1 MDVAPPGRVHHMTRA
16 LTDAWHDLRYALR
29 ILRRSPIFTSV
40 AVASLALGI
49 GGAASVFTLINAIV
63 LRALPIEEPDRLF
76 VAERH
81 TADDVSPR
89 FSWPGVTFLRTEL
102 AGQAEI
108 AAASSIVTLQL
119 RADEGSET
127 SAVERGYVQLVSG
140 EYFGVLRQRA
150 ALGRLLS
157 PDDNLRLDGH
167 PVAVISH
174 GYWQRQFGGAR
185 DVIGRT
191 LSINN
196 AIFTIVGVTQP
207 EFFGTTV
214 SIRGADAWVPLMM
227 QSAVRYGSNASSFG
241 NGDTRQPWPPQREVE
256 WLNLFVR
263 VPRGTDASSIAA
275 ALTIKRQADASAI
288 GGVDSEFQQRLRSE
302 RVVLEPAGRGI
313 STLRNGAAMALY
325 VLLGMM
331 TVLLLIACGNV
342 AGLLTA
348 RATSRQR
355 EIAVRLSLGAGR
367 LRLVRQLLVESL
379 VLGLG
384 GGLLGLGIALWGR
397 DLLLALFMNGQSVV
411 VTLDTGIDWR
421 VVVFAT
427 AMTCLTGLLCGLIP
441 AFRGTG
447 VAIAES
453 LKVQAR
459 TVGTESRRTL
469 FIGRS
474 LVVAQ
479 MAFCLLLLVIAALF
493 VRSLNALAAA
503 EIGFDRNH
511 VVAARIDVRSLGL
524 GPAER
529 LLLYDR
535 LLARVQALPGVVSA
549 SLSQNGPVFGSTQ
562 ISGLSVEGYTP
573 RAGERMT
580 TNEEFVTADY
590 FSTVGLRIVGGRGFT
605 AQDRVPSGRAT
616 LVNETLARRFFPAG
630 DVVGKRWAYDAG
642 QVTSKEAF
650 VIVGVVQ
657 DAKYRDLRSAAPP
670 MAYHLSGPAEDATL
684 ADLEVRTSTAPEAMI
699 ASVRQAVAEAEP
711 RLPAYD
717 IAPLADRV
725 SRSLSQDAVVA
736 QLTAVFSGIA
746 LLLGCLGLYGT
757 ISYGVSRRVAELGLR
772 IALGADSAQVL
783 WLVMRE
789 AVMLVAIG
797 GAIGL
802 PLTYL
807 VARSLSS
814 LLFGVGAVDPSAY
827 TTGVLL
833 LISVAALAAYFP
845 ARRASRIEPMT
856 AIARS

>member
-1 MDVAPPGRVHHMTRA
+1 MTRA
-16 LTDAWHDLRYALR
+16 FTDAWHDVRYAIR
-29 ILRRSPIFTSV
+29 ILRRSPIFTTV

-63 LRALPIEEPDRLF
+63 LRTLPIAEPDRLF
-76 VAERH
+76 VAEH
-81 TADDVSPR
+81 HNADDVSPR
-89 FSWPGVTFLRTEL
+89 FSWPGATFLRNEL

-108 AAASSIVTLQL
+108 AAASSIVALQL
-119 RADEGSET
+119 RADVGSDL
-127 SAVERGYVQLVSG
+127 SAAERGYVQLVSG
-140 EYFGVLRQRA
+140 EYFSVLRQSA
-150 ALGRLLS
+150 AVGRLLTA
-157 PDDNLRLDGH
+157 DDNTQLDGH

-196 AIFTIVGVTQP
+196 AVFTIVGVTRP

-227 QSAVRYGSNASSFG
+227 QSSVRYGSNASSFG
-241 NGDTRQPWPPQREVE
+241 NGDTRQPWPPQREIE

-263 VPRGTDASSIAA
+263 VPRGTEPSSIAA
-275 ALTIKRQADASAI
+275 ALTVKRQADARSIA
-288 GGVDSEFQQRLRSE
+288 GLDSQFAERLRSE

-313 STLRNGAAMALY
+313 STLRSGAAMALY

-384 GGLLGLGIALWGR
+384 GGVLGLGIALWGR
-397 DLLLALFMNGQSVV
+397 DLLLALFMNGQNVI

-421 VVVFAT
+421 VIGFAT

-447 VAIAES
+447 VPIAES
-453 LKVQAR
+453 LKVQSR
-459 TVGTESRRTL
+459 TVGAESRRTL

-503 EIGFDRNH
+503 EIGFDRH
-511 VVAARIDVRSLGL
+511 RVVAARIDVRSLGL
-524 GPAER
+524 GPEER

-562 ISGLSVEGYTP
+562 ISGLSVQGYTP
-573 RAGERMT
+573 RDGERMT
-580 TNEEFVTADY
+580 TNEEFVTMDY
-590 FSTVGLRIVGGRGFT
+590 FSTVGLRIVSGRGFT
-605 AQDRVPSGRAT
+605 AQDRVPPGRAT
-616 LVNETLARRFFPAG
+616 LVNETLARRFFPGG
-630 DVVGKRWAYDAG
+630 DAIGKRWAYDTDE
-642 QVTSKEAF
+642 VTFKDAF

-670 MAYHLSGPAEDATL
+670 MTYHLSGPAQDATL
-684 ADLEVRTSTAPEAMI
+684 SDLEVRTSTAPHAMV
-699 ASVRQAVAEAEP
+699 ASIRQAVADAEP

-717 IAPLADRV
+717 IAPLDDRV

-772 IALGADSAQVL
+772 IALGADRGQVL

-789 AVMLVAIG
+789 AVLLVAIG

-827 TTGVLL
+827 ATGVVLL
-833 LISVAALAAYFP
+833 VTVAILAAYVP

>member
-1 MDVAPPGRVHHMTRA
+1 MDVAPSGWMRLVTRA
-16 LTDAWHDLRYALR
+16 LPDALHDLRYALR
-29 ILRRSPIFTSV
+29 ILRRSPVFTTV

-63 LRALPIEEPDRLF
+63 LRTLPIQEPDRLF

-81 TADDVSPR
+81 NGDDMSPR
-89 FSWPGVTFLRTEL
+89 FSWPGATFLRDEL

-108 AAASSIVTLQL
+108 AAASAIVTMQL
-119 RADEGSET
+119 RADQNGDASP
-127 SAVERGYVQLVSG
+127 AERGSVQLVSG
-140 EYFGVLRQRA
+140 EYFEVLRQRA

-157 PDDNLRLDGH
+157 GEDNTLLDGH

-191 LSINN
+191 LAINN
-196 AIFTIVGVTQP
+196 TIFTIVGVTQP
-207 EFFGTTV
+207 EFFGSTV
-214 SIRGADAWVPLMM
+214 SIRGADAWVPLIM
-227 QSAVRYGSNASSFG
+227 QPSVRYASNASSHG
-241 NGDTRQPWPPQREVE
+241 NSDTRQPWPPQRDIE

-263 VPRGTDASSIAA
+263 VPRGTEPASIAA
-275 ALTIKRQADASAI
+275 ALTVKHHADASAAR
-288 GGVDSEFQQRLRSE
+288 GGDAPDRERLQSD
-302 RVVLEPAGRGI
+302 RVVLEPAGHGI
-313 STLRNGAAMALY
+313 STMRNSAAMALY

-379 VLGLG
+379 VLGIG
-384 GGLLGLGIALWGR
+384 GGVLGLGIALWGR
-397 DLLLALFMNGQSVV
+397 DLLLALFTSGPNVV

-421 VVVFAT
+421 VIGFAT
-427 AMTCLTGLLCGLIP
+427 AMTCATGLLCGLIP

-447 VAIAES
+447 VPIVES
-453 LKVQAR
+453 LKVQSR
-459 TVGTESRRTL
+459 TVGVESRRTL

-493 VRSLNALAAA
+493 VRSLDALARS
-503 EIGFDRNH
+503 EIGFDRHH
-511 VVAARIDVRSLGL
+511 VVAARLDVRSLGL
-524 GPAER
+524 GPEER

-535 LLARVQALPGVVSA
+535 ILARVQALPGVASA
-549 SLSQNGPVFGSTQ
+549 SLSQNGPLFGSSQ

-573 RAGERMT
+573 REGERMT
-580 TNEEFVTADY
+580 TNEEFVTEDY
-590 FSTVGLRIVGGRGFT
+590 FSTVGLRVVSGRAFA
-605 AQDRVPSGRAT
+605 AQDRGPSGRAT
-616 LVNETLARRFFPAG
+616 LVNETMARRFFPKG
-630 DVVGKRWAYDAG
+630 DAIGKRWAYGAD
-642 QVTSKEAF
+642 QVGSKEAF
-650 VIVGVVQ
+650 VIVGVVE
-657 DAKYRDLRSAAPP
+657 DAKYRDLRSAVPS
-670 MAYHLSGPAEDATL
+670 MTYHLSGPAEDATL
-684 ADLEVRTSTAPEAMI
+684 SDLEVRTATAPAAMI
-699 ASVRQAVAEAEP
+699 ASVRQALSEAEP

-717 IAPLADRV
+717 IAPLAERV
-725 SRSLSQDAVVA
+725 SRSLSQDAAVA
-736 QLTAVFSGIA
+736 QLTAIFSGIA

-772 IALGADSAQVL
+772 IALGADRAQVL

-789 AVMLVAIG
+789 AVLLVAIG

-802 PLTYL
+802 PLAYL
-807 VARSLSS
+807 AARTLSS
-814 LLFGVGAVDPSAY
+814 LLFGVGAMDPYAY

-833 LISVAALAAYFP
+833 LISVAVLAAYFP

-856 AIARS
+856 AIART

>member
-1 MDVAPPGRVHHMTRA
+1 MTRA
-16 LTDAWHDLRYALR
+16 LTDAWQDVRYAIR
-29 ILRRSPIFTSV
+29 ILRRSPIFTAV

-63 LRALPIEEPDRLF
+63 LRTLPIEEPDRLF

-81 TADDVSPR
+81 NADDVSPR
-89 FSWPGVTFLRTEL
+89 FSWPGITFLRTEL
-102 AGQAEI
+102 AGQAEL

-119 RADEGSET
+119 RPDLGSDVST
-127 SAVERGYVQLVSG
+127 AERGYVQLVSG
-140 EYFGVLRQRA
+140 EYFDVLRQRP

-157 PDDNLRLDGH
+157 SDDNVRLDGH

-196 AIFTIVGVTQP
+196 TVFTIVGVTQP
-207 EFFGTTV
+207 QFFGTTV

-227 QSAVRYGSNASSFG
+227 QHAVRHGSNASSFG
-241 NGDTRQPWPPQREVE
+241 TSDTRRPWPPQREIE

-263 VPRGTDASSIAA
+263 VPRGTDATSLAA
-275 ALTIKRQADASAI
+275 ALTVKEQADVSAI
-288 GGVDSEFQQRLRSE
+288 RGIDDQFQQHLRAA
-302 RVVLEPAGRGI
+302 RILLEPAGRGI
-313 STLRNGAAMALY
+313 SPLRNRAAMALY

-348 RATSRQR
+348 RAASRQR

-379 VLGLG
+379 ILGLG
-384 GGLLGLGIALWGR
+384 GGALGLGIALWGR
-397 DLLLALFMNGQSVV
+397 DLLLALFMNGQNVV

-421 VVVFAT
+421 VIGFAT
-427 AMTCLTGLLCGLIP
+427 AVTCLTGFLCGLIP

-447 VAIAES
+447 VPIAES

-459 TVGTESRRTL
+459 TVGAESRRTL
-469 FIGRS
+469 FVGRA

-479 MAFCLLLLVIAALF
+479 MAFCLLLLVVAALF
-493 VRSLNALAAA
+493 VRSLNALAGA
-503 EIGFDRNH
+503 EIGFDRH
-511 VVAARIDVRSLGL
+511 RVVAARLDVRSLGL
-524 GPAER
+524 GPEER
-529 LLLYDR
+529 LILYDR

-549 SLSQNGPVFGSTQ
+549 SLSQNGPVVGSSQ

-573 RAGERMT
+573 REGERMT

-590 FSTVGLRIVGGRGFT
+590 FSTVGLRVVAGRGFT

-616 LVNETLARRFFPAG
+616 VVNETLARRFFPKG
-630 DVVGKRWAYDAG
+630 DALGKRWAYDAS
-642 QVTSKEAF
+642 QVTSSEAF
-650 VIVGVVQ
+650 AIVGIVQ
-657 DAKYRDLRSAAPP
+657 DAKYRDLRSAPPP
-670 MAYHLSGPAEDATL
+670 MAYHLSGPAADATL
-684 ADLEVRTSTAPEAMI
+684 SDLEVRTSTAPDALI
-699 ASVRQAVAEAEP
+699 APVRQAVVEAEP

-725 SRSLSQDAVVA
+725 ARSLAQDTVIA

-772 IALGADSAQVL
+772 IALGADRVQVL

-789 AVMLVAIG
+789 AVVLVAIG

-827 TTGVLL
+827 ATGLLL
-833 LISVAALAAYFP
+833 LILVAILAAYFP
-845 ARRASRIEPMT
+845 ARRASRIEPMA